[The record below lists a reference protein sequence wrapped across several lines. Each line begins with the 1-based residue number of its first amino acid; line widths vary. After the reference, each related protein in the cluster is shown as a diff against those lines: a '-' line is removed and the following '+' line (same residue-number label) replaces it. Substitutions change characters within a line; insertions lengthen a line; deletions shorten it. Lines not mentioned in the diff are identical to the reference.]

1 MRKNSERPTKKQST
15 TSNNNHTTNL
25 ENNTNPTLNSDVNDY
40 ISSPT
45 KIKSVDGNE
54 VQTSTKE
61 NSTQETDYC
70 GHLGVGRTKQN
81 LRLLPTD
88 HCFNTFLCSFVAR
101 L

>member
-1 MRKNSERPTKKQST
+1 MRKNSECPTKKQS
-15 TSNNNHTTNL
+15 NHTTSL

-45 KIKSVDGNE
+45 KIKSVDGDE
-54 VQTSTKE
+54 VQASTKE
-61 NSTQETDYC
+61 NSTQVTHYC
-70 GHLGVGRTKQN
+70 DQVGVGRTKQD

-88 HCFNTFLCSFVAR
+88 HCLNTFLCPFVAR